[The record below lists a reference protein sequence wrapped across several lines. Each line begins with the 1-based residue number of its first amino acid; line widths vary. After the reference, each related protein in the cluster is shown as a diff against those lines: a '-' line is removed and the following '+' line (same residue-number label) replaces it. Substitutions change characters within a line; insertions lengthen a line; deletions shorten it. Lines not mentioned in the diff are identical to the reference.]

1 MRETTRN
8 WVMAAE
14 YDLKT
19 AESLVKARRKIY
31 VIFLCHLAIEKI
43 LKGIVSEKQRKLP
56 PYTHNLVYLL
66 GLTELMLPT
75 KLNDFIEL
83 INGKSVPIRYPENVI
98 NLEKQFSMELTRDYL
113 KKAKKVLRWLKQNS
127 ALLK

>member
-8 WVMAAE
+8 WIMAAE

-43 LKGIVSEKQRKLP
+43 LKGVVSEKQEKLP
-56 PYTHNLVYLL
+56 PRTHNLVYLL
-66 GLTELMLPT
+66 GLTELILP
-75 KLNDFIEL
+75 KELNDFIEL
-83 INGKSVPIRYPENVI
+83 INGKSVPMRYPENVV
-98 NLEKQFSMELTRDYL
+98 NLEKQFSMESTKDYL
-113 KKAKKVLRWLKQNS
+113 KKAKEVLQWLKQNS
-127 ALLK
+127 AQLK